1 MAEAGPGQARIAI
14 LNPSDIQTHLFRL
27 INEAERRIVLVSP
40 YVRFDKLRTL
50 VRHIQGA
57 LKRPV
62 KVSLFVREKDFSTGK
77 EDVLASEAL
86 SQLRQDG
93 LEVQE
98 LKDLHAKIYISE
110 KHALLTSLNLLES
123 SFNNSIEIGTWIP
136 AGTAE
141 YEAVTTFL
149 KREIESSATKV
160 IALAT
165 SPVSVPVLPT
175 KPPESSAP
183 KRTQRTASTRETRAP
198 KQSEDVIIFDEGHCI
213 RCGENLDFN
222 MARPLCRDCH
232 GIWKQY
238 GAKDYPE
245 KFCHGCG
252 EPKRT
257 SVAKPLCSACF
268 KELPSLP
275 PISDDED
282 IPF

>member
-1 MAEAGPGQARIAI
+1 MAEAGPGQARITI

-57 LKRPV
+57 LKRNV

-86 SQLRQDG
+86 SQLRQDK

-136 AGTAE
+136 AGTPE
-141 YEAVTTFL
+141 YEAVAMFL
-149 KREIESSATKV
+149 KREIEPSATKV
-160 IALAT
+160 TALAT
-165 SPVSVPVLPT
+165 LPVSVPAPPT
-175 KPPESSAP
+175 KPPEPSAP
-183 KRTQRTASTRETRAP
+183 KRTQRTASNQAP
-198 KQSEDVIIFDEGHCI
+198 PRSEDIIAFDEGSCI
-213 RCGENLDFN
+213 RCGDDLDFN
-222 MARPLCRDCH
+222 MSKPLCRDCY
-232 GIWKQY
+232 GVWKQY
-238 GAKDYPE
+238 ADEDYPE

-257 SVAKPLCSACF
+257 SVARPLCHPCF
-268 KELPSLP
+268 KELPS
-275 PISDDED
+275 ED
-282 IPF
+282 IAF